1 MDSQQFREFGKAA
14 IDLMADYYD
23 TIRTR
28 DVLPSVE
35 PGYLLKLLPENAPE
49 EPESWKD
56 VLNDFSQSIMPGGSA
71 SEATLVGLLVAKN
84 KTVHRL
90 MRNDPTLNE
99 GELNA
104 KLVAYTSDQ
113 CNSSVEKSGLLGSM
127 KMRLLK
133 SDPEGRLRGE
143 TLKNAF
149 EEDRAKGLIPCYV
162 IANLGTTG
170 TCAFDPLYE
179 LGPVCNESDVWLHVD
194 AAYAGAAFI
203 CPEFRGLMK
212 GVEYADS
219 FDFNPHKWMLVNFDC
234 SAMWVKNGYDL
245 INTFDIQRIYL
256 DDVKTDI
263 KIPDYRHWQIPLGRR
278 FRALKLWTV
287 LRIYGAEGIRNHLR
301 NQISLAQ
308 HFAKLVREDDRFLV
322 EPEPSMGLV
331 CFRLKDGDIVT
342 KKLLE
347 NLTEKKQIYMVAA
360 TYRGRYIIRF
370 VVCSNLTT
378 RQDIEISWNKIRQ
391 EADTIIQ
398 PTIHTKSQIPA
409 INHFEI
415 LKELMLQAKYQKLKK
430 KKKALQALKAP
441 KQEPEKP
448 VLPKRPTE
456 ARDAREIARKLI
468 KSGAI
473 QAIKSPP
480 PQPQN
485 ASFKRPRAG
494 RERKLSGSAGA
505 AGGVASYQPFSASQE
520 PPPPEEKP
528 APRVKYLYD
537 SFVTAL
543 DKVFLTFDTPEIAS
557 HAITALDGNEEGW
570 KATPAR
576 RPPPPAG
583 SWTPAASPRNPPPPK
598 DPKRTLLTYDDIFD

>member
-56 VLNDFSQSIMPGGSA
+56 VLNDFSQSIMPGITHWHSPQFHAFYPTGSSFPGIVGGLLSDSLAVIGFSWMSSPACTELEVVTMNWLGKLLGLPEEFLNCSDGPGGGVIQGSA

-90 MRNDPTLNE
+90 MRKDPTLNE

-415 LKELMLQAKYQKLKK
+415 LSSC
-430 KKKALQALKAP
+430 
-441 KQEPEKP
+441 EKS
-448 VLPKRPTE
+448 K
-456 ARDAREIARKLI
+456 
-468 KSGAI
+468 
-473 QAIKSPP
+473 
-480 PQPQN
+480 
-485 ASFKRPRAG
+485 
-494 RERKLSGSAGA
+494 
-505 AGGVASYQPFSASQE
+505 
-520 PPPPEEKP
+520 
-528 APRVKYLYD
+528 
-537 SFVTAL
+537 
-543 DKVFLTFDTPEIAS
+543 
-557 HAITALDGNEEGW
+557 
-570 KATPAR
+570 
-576 RPPPPAG
+576 
-583 SWTPAASPRNPPPPK
+583 
-598 DPKRTLLTYDDIFD
+598 

>member
-378 RQDIEISWNKIRQ
+378 RQDIEI
-391 EADTIIQ
+391 
-398 PTIHTKSQIPA
+398 
-409 INHFEI
+409 
-415 LKELMLQAKYQKLKK
+415 KELMLQAKYQKLKK